1 VNLEG
6 VRTSGPWCHPERL
19 RTSLDWFVRAL
30 SVWGVVWCSISMGA
44 TIEVRDSGQNRVFEI
59 VSEFIPEDSMAG
71 GIGLPGLLV
80 GETRT
85 VLYEKGRTRTEF
97 ARRVPT
103 GRVLVRLAQGV
114 EERRVFVGEPNVEG
128 VDDAPGYF
136 LLEAEGRDAALELAL
151 KYRGREG
158 VLSAEPVLGRKSVRK
173 FLPNDP
179 FFIYDWH
186 LLNWGQFGGARR
198 LDLNVTNVWDRFRGN
213 GILVAVVDDGVQR
226 THPDLTENIDTRF
239 QYDFRDGDADASPR
253 GSDDFH
259 GTAISGVVAGRG
271 NNDVGIVGVAFEAS
285 LVPVRLIGGFDQSDE
300 QDALAMAQGG
310 AAVSVS
316 SNAWGAEDTGRS
328 LEGPGPLMQKA
339 IEKAVVEG
347 RGGRGTIFVWAGGN
361 GGEVGDNMNYD
372 GYANAIQTIAVGSV
386 DDGGTRAVYSEPGA
400 CLVVVA
406 PSSGPLDSI
415 RPGIMT
421 TDLTGDDGLNYF
433 GSTGDTSDVNYTK
446 TFGGT
451 SASSA
456 AVSGV
461 VALVLESNPELGWR
475 DVQEILMRSARQ
487 LEPGNSSW
495 RINQAGFHFSPLY
508 GAGLI
513 DAGEAVGLARGW
525 RNLGEQKRF
534 VMEASGLGQT
544 IPDNNAVGLIRTFL
558 IPQSQRLRV
567 EHATLSTRIRH
578 ARRGDLAISLISPH
592 GTESPMTELHSDF
605 TADYEDWTFM
615 SVFHW
620 GELSDGEWKVKV
632 VDRRARN
639 TGVLE
644 SVRIELFGTSDFA
657 GAGWVLQP
665 RGLDG
670 DGFRFSLGGAGGARV
685 ALQTSLDL
693 LLWTTLVETNVPPEA
708 AGLELKVPVGNRVV
722 GRFYRVIG
730 NAVE

>member
-1 VNLEG
+1 MSREN
-6 VRTSGPWCHPERL
+6 VRASMLRFRCDRL
-19 RTSLDWFVRAL
+19 RTFLDSFVRVV
-30 SVWGVVWCSISMGA
+30 SVWVVVLFSTSVGA
-44 TIEVRDSGQNRVFEI
+44 TIEVRDSGQNRIFEI
-59 VSEFIPEDSMAG
+59 VSEFIPEDSVAAG
-71 GIGLPGLLV
+71 LGLPGLVV
-80 GETRT
+80 GETRI
-85 VLYEKGRTRTEF
+85 VLYEKDRARTEF

-103 GRVLVRLAQGV
+103 GRVLVRLARGA
-114 EERRVFVGEPNVEG
+114 EERRVFAAEPDVEA
-128 VDDAPGYF
+128 VDYAPGYF
-136 LLEAEGRDAALELAL
+136 LLGAKRPDAALELAL
-151 KYRGREG
+151 TYRGREG
-158 VLSAEPVLGRKSVRK
+158 VLSAEPLLGRKSVRK

-198 LDLNVTNVWDRFRGN
+198 LDLNVTNVWERFRGK
-213 GILVAVVDDGVQR
+213 GVLVAVVDDGIQR
-226 THPDLTENIDTRF
+226 THPDLAETIETRF
-239 QYDFRDGDADASPR
+239 QYDFRDGDSDPSPR

-285 LVPVRLIGGFDQSDE
+285 LVPIRLIGGFDQSDE
-300 QDALAMAQGG
+300 QDAMAMLQGG

-347 RGGRGTIFVWAGGN
+347 RGGKGTIFVWAGGN

-372 GYANAIQTIAVGSV
+372 GYANAIETIAVGSV
-386 DDGGTRAVYSEPGA
+386 DDRGTRAVYSEPGA

-406 PSSGPLDSI
+406 PSSGPLDSD
-415 RPGIMT
+415 RQGIMT
-421 TDLTGDDGLNYF
+421 TDLTGDEGLNYF
-433 GSTGDTSDVNYTK
+433 GSPGDTSDVNYTK

-461 VALVLESNPELGWR
+461 VALLLESNPDLGWR

-487 LEPGNSSW
+487 LEPENSSW

-513 DAGEAVGLARGW
+513 DGAEAVGLARDW
-525 RNLGEQKRF
+525 RNLGTQKRF
-534 VMEASGLGQT
+534 VMEASGLDQT
-544 IPDNNAVGLIRTFL
+544 IPDNNPVGLTRTFL

-567 EHATLSTRIRH
+567 EHATLSVRIRH
-578 ARRGDLAISLISPH
+578 ARRGDLAISLISPY

-605 TADYEDWTFM
+605 TADYQDWTFM

-620 GELSDGEWKVKV
+620 GELSGGEWTVKV
-632 VDRRARN
+632 VDRRVRN
-639 TGVLE
+639 TGVLQ
-644 SVRIELFGTSDFA
+644 SVRIELFGTSELA

-665 RGLDG
+665 RGLED
-670 DGFRFSLGGAGGARV
+670 DGFLFSLGGAGGARV
-685 ALQTSLDL
+685 AVQTSLDL
-693 LLWTTLVETNVPPEA
+693 MLWTTLLETNVPPGVA
-708 AGLELKVPVGNRVV
+708 NLELKVPVGNGVA
-722 GRFYRVIG
+722 GHFYRVIG